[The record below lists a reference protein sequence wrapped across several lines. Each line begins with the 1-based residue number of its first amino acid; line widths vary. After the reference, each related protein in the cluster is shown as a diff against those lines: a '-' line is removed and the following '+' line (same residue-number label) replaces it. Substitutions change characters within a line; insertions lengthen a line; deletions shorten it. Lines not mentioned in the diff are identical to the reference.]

1 MMQDESGDGMESSK
15 ELGND
20 VETDKGTAMLSQH
33 ATDLLIG
40 LMYADHLDVESSH
53 EQRTIFRGGKDFFA
67 TFAPLTAIKNRTTL
81 KRARWKLQA
90 CGALLSDQQQTH
102 KHYHLAQTPWQIFKQ
117 FNSIMASPVR
127 ASRTYDA
134 GTFAELLKLSGVDRK
149 NFPLHT
155 EGVVM
160 LQAATF
166 GSDQPLI
173 YAVSQLAY
181 DRLLKAEL
189 ALKIAGSMPDHPD
202 RRLVS
207 IQTWSTDPALVSRWL
222 HAGMPTPQA
231 DPLHYYLSVLSS
243 SSVELKKDAA
253 QLVAALLH

>member
-1 MMQDESGDGMESSK
+1 MESSK
-15 ELGND
+15 EIGVSVD
-20 VETDKGTAMLSQH
+20 TGEETGMLSQH

-40 LMYADHLDVESSH
+40 LMYADYLDTSSQSN
-53 EQRTIFRGGKDFFA
+53 QRTVFRGGKSFFEI
-67 TFAPLTAIKNRTTL
+67 FAPLTGIKNRTTL
-81 KRARWKLQA
+81 KRARWELQA

-102 KHYHLAQTPWQIFKQ
+102 KHYHLAATPWQIFKQ
-117 FNSIMASPVR
+117 FNGIMASPVR

-134 GTFAELLKLSGVDRK
+134 NMFAELLKFSGVDSK
-149 NFPLHT
+149 NFPLNT
-155 EGVVM
+155 DGVVM
-160 LQAATF
+160 VQAAMF
-166 GSDQPLI
+166 GSRRPLI
-173 YAVSQLAY
+173 YAVSQQAY

-189 ALKIAGSMPDHPD
+189 AMKIAGSCPDPAN
-202 RRLVS
+202 RRSVM

-243 SSVELKKDAA
+243 PSLELKNDAA